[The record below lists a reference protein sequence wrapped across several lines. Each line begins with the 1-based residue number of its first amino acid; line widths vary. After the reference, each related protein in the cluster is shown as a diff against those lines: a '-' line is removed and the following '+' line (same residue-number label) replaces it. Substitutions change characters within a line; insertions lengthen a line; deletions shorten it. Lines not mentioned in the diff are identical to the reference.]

1 MSLTSLMSPPPRT
14 GSPAVPGTLDTE
26 PRTPPPGST
35 AKPAPPPL
43 TTRSTLPV
51 EILDYILQSLTR
63 SELLPCLT
71 LNSAFYN
78 ITSRV
83 LYRALEDL
91 EPAQSVACL
100 LQLEQN
106 PRVQPFVRKLEIDW
120 NTQTSPTVN
129 LYRLLHR
136 VLKKVTALTV
146 LSLEFPRPDT
156 PLWILNGCTFS
167 LRHFSTS
174 LPCDQALARFLDT
187 QPSLTELTLRGFPQG
202 ADNIMPP
209 FLSFSPSH
217 ATASRNT
224 FTLSPGALPKLSSL
238 RTVHGGPAIIAS
250 VVNGRPVQMAS
261 IALFPTSSSESLK
274 ALSLSA
280 SPMRRLSIMSF
291 DPAVQD
297 YLLSEI
303 ATRFPQLEAL
313 HIVILL
319 SEYTNELLKALGP
332 LLKGFKALQYITFM
346 AATDRTALPGEEQDI
361 AKLWHHWCP
370 TLKTIILPRG
380 RVWFEGRSEWNS
392 LDPDE

>member
-1 MSLTSLMSPPPRT
+1 MSPLPRP
-14 GSPAVPGTLDTE
+14 GSPASPGAENTTPAIGPLK
-26 PRTPPPGST
+26 PRR
-35 AKPAPPPL
+35 APVF
-43 TTRSTLPV
+43 TTRTSLPV
-51 EILDYILQSLTR
+51 EILDHILQSLTR

-71 LNSAFYN
+71 INRVFNN

-83 LYRALEDL
+83 LYRTLDEL
-91 EPAQSVACL
+91 QPAQSVVCL
-100 LQLEQN
+100 LELERS

-120 NTQTSPTVN
+120 NTKTDPTLN
-129 LYRLLHR
+129 FYRLLHR
-136 VLKKVTALTV
+136 VLKGLTNLTS

-156 PLWILNGCTFS
+156 HIWILHDCTFA
-167 LRHFSTS
+167 LRYFSTS
-174 LPCDQALARFLDT
+174 LPCDNALAKFLES
-187 QPSLTELTLRGFPQG
+187 QPCLLELTLRGFPQG
-202 ADNIMPP
+202 SDSVIPP
-209 FLSFSPSH
+209 FIGFSPS
-217 ATASRNT
+217 TREET
-224 FTLSPGALPKLSSL
+224 TEKKFTLLSSSLPRLTSL
-238 RTVHGGPAIIAS
+238 RTVHGGPSIIAS
-250 VVNGRPVQMAS
+250 VVNGRPVHMAS
-261 IALFPTSSSESLK
+261 IALFPGSSSDSLK

-319 SEYTNELLKALGP
+319 SEYTNDLLKALGP
-332 LLKGFKALQYITFM
+332 LLAGFQALQYITFM

-392 LDPDE
+392 LDPED